1 MGKCY
6 VDISRNFQFNENTLQ
21 IVTIAH
27 NEYKTMVLGIIIIC
41 SLVCQP
47 FRELI
52 ILSTTVEW
60 CKADVSLE
68 EI

>member
-1 MGKCY
+1 MRMILMFQGKSLSIGRLMGKCY

-41 SLVCQP
+41 SLVC
-47 FRELI
+47 
-52 ILSTTVEW
+52 
-60 CKADVSLE
+60 
-68 EI
+68 